1 MYLPQLGESYPG
13 VLAMPLQPMILAWVE
28 ERTGSLAA
36 LMAAEEVVDAPAAD
50 DSTPLS
56 QLVVPTVVVCCP
68 YSSVRPL

>member
-36 LMAAEEVVDAPAAD
+36 LMAAEEVVAASEAD
-50 DSTPLS
+50 DSTVQI
-56 QLVVPTVVVCCP
+56 QLAVLVVVVCCP
-68 YSSVRPL
+68 CSLVPSS